1 MREIKW
7 IQTSWINRD
16 TFEQNNGWVSPLFYL
31 MSWSLSSL
39 LLSRHSSHMCLY
51 GDQNSGELLID
62 KLQLPYSGFI
72 PCLETFH
79 NPFPQAWV
87 LNKMYVYAQ
96 QKEPFVHV
104 DNDAF
109 LFHPLTQSQLNA
121 PFLAQNLEENHPN
134 YIKGKETILA
144 TCSTLPSFLTNN
156 KIEKYSA
163 INAGIVGGKN
173 FSLFEEL
180 YSLAIEFLEY
190 NPHLLHALDSDC
202 LNVCIEQLFLHQ
214 YVASKDISSQY
225 LLDYTVGYPYQYG
238 LDKFTQLPRNCSYV
252 HVMNYKKN
260 STICEQLAQRLY
272 IESPELYERCFQV
285 YRAISKTS
293 ISVWESDFSF
303 AKSSIS
309 KHSNISLSNELIE
322 DICQFEK
329 EKNEFIESMPDKK
342 EFLKWW
348 KTHSIQV
355 DSALKLE
362 PKDVFLKKI
371 RHSNFLKRI
380 VSEWNWCEAS
390 EFSTQSMIDHL
401 SINPFLP
408 PTYFETLLYVYP
420 HQSIIKEQVL
430 DVFAILILDTIDSP
444 IPLGEAINN
453 IWNQIKHAQA
463 EDTNNSLT
471 KEDIFNRICFYLYQ
485 GILEFEEV

>member
-1 MREIKW
+1 METKY
-7 IQTSWINRD
+7 IQTSWIDKSGLENVVS
-16 TFEQNNGWVSPLFYL
+16 WISPLYYL

-39 LLSRHSSHMCLY
+39 LLSRHSSRVYLY

-62 KLQLPYSGFI
+62 KLKLPYTDFI
-72 PCLETFH
+72 PCLEIFQ
-79 NPFPQAWV
+79 NPFPEAWV

-104 DNDAF
+104 DSDAF
-109 LFHPLTQSQLNA
+109 LFHSLTQIQLNA

-134 YIKGKETILA
+134 YIKGKETILS
-144 TCSTLPSFLTNN
+144 TCSDLPPFLINDN
-156 KIEKYSA
+156 IKKYSA
-163 INAGIVGGKN
+163 INAGIVGGQN

-180 YSLAIEFLEY
+180 YSLAIEFLEN
-190 NPHLLHALDSDC
+190 NPYLLYSLDNDC
-202 LNVCIEQLFLHQ
+202 LNLCIEQLFLHQ
-214 YVASKDISSQY
+214 YVASKNITSQY

-238 LDKFTQLPRNCSYV
+238 LDKFTQLPCNCSYV

-272 IESPELYERCFQV
+272 IESPELYERCIQV
-285 YRAISKTS
+285 YHAISKTS
-293 ISVWESDFSF
+293 ISVLESDFSF

-322 DICQFEK
+322 DIIQFEK
-329 EKNEFIESMPDKK
+329 EKNEFIESISDKK

-355 DSALKLE
+355 NSALKLE
-362 PKDVFLKKI
+362 PKEVFLKNI
-371 RHSNFLKRI
+371 RHSNFSKRI
-380 VSEWNWCEAS
+380 VSEWNWSEAN

-401 SINPFLP
+401 SINTFLP

-430 DVFAILILDTIDSP
+430 DVFGILILDNIDFP
-444 IPLGEAINN
+444 IPLGEVIN
-453 IWNQIKHAQA
+453 IVWNQIKHAQV
-463 EDTNNSLT
+463 EGTNNSLT